1 MIIRRAA
8 TIPRPH
14 LSFSANPRQAAC
26 ETLLRIKNEGGFADR
41 LIDRELD
48 DGALSG
54 PDRGLY
60 AELVFG
66 VLRRQGTLD
75 FILKNLLEK
84 PLAELDPA
92 ALVILRIGLYQLT
105 SLDRIPESA
114 AVNESV
120 NLAKLITP
128 RTSGLINAVL
138 RNFLRRRDSIIF
150 PDLAAHPAAAIAARH
165 SQPEWLVEQ
174 WLDQLG
180 VQEAERAAEALS
192 RQPPLTVRVNNLRTS
207 RDELLSEF
215 QQQGIEA
222 APCRFSP
229 DGIIVTA
236 RQTVSS
242 LPGFEA
248 GHFAVQDEAS
258 QLAVLLLGAEA
269 GERIWDAC
277 SAPGGKA
284 CYLGG
289 QMDDRGALLAT
300 DISRSKLTLV
310 QESARRLGLTCIS
323 TAVADLH
330 QPGTLPEGL
339 FDRIL
344 LDAPCSGLG
353 VIRRNPEAK
362 WRLFSGDI
370 TRLATVQKT
379 LLKNAAARLKT
390 GGTLLYSTCSTSEA
404 ENELVVEDFLAHHPS
419 FALENLNEL
428 FPQWSDLFAFYGMF
442 RVWPHRHGMD
452 GFFAARLKKID

>member
-8 TIPRPH
+8 KGT
-14 LSFSANPRQAAC
+14 SSANPRQAAC
-26 ETLLRIKNEGGFADR
+26 ETLLRIRKEGGFADR
-41 LIDRELD
+41 LIDIELSS
-48 DGALSG
+48 GALSG

-75 FILKNLLEK
+75 HILAQLLEK
-84 PLAELDPA
+84 PMVELDPQ

-105 SLDRIPESA
+105 CLDRIPESA

-120 NLAKLITP
+120 NLAKEITP
-128 RTSGLINAVL
+128 GTSGLINAVL
-138 RNFLRRRDSIIF
+138 RNYLRRRDMISF
-150 PDLAAHPAAAIAARH
+150 PDMTTNPVTAIAARH

-180 VQEAERAAEALS
+180 AAEAQLLAEAS
-192 RQPPLTVRVNNLRTS
+192 SQQPPLTLRVNTLRSS
-207 RDELLSEF
+207 REELLQKFKEH
-215 QQQGIEA
+215 GIEA
-222 APCRFSP
+222 APCCFSP
-229 DGIIVTA
+229 DGIAVAGRHIIST
-236 RQTVSS
+236 

-248 GHFAVQDEAS
+248 GLFAVQDEAS
-258 QLAVLLLGAEA
+258 QIAGLLLGAA
-269 GERIWDAC
+269 PGERIWDAC
-277 SAPGGKA
+277 SAPGGKCCHIA
-284 CYLGG
+284 Q
-289 QMDDRGALLAT
+289 QMDDRGELIAT

-310 QESARRLGLTCIS
+310 QDNLRRLGISSAS

-330 QPGTLPEGL
+330 QPDTFPDGY

-362 WRLFSGDI
+362 WRLFSGDV
-370 TRLATVQKT
+370 TRLAAVQKT
-379 LLKNAAARLKT
+379 LLKNAAGRLKP

-404 ENELVVEDFLAHHPS
+404 ENELVVEDFLLHHPG
-419 FALENLNEL
+419 FVLENLKEL
-428 FPQWSDLFAFYGMF
+428 FPAWSELIAFYGMF

-452 GFFAARLKKID
+452 GFFAARIKRVK